1 MEKMNC
7 FALEIYSWEAYISS
21 YFVNLYLSH
30 YSLCLE
36 SLFFEFDLLIQ
47 LRNGYWGGGFFLY
60 TMQLSWVA
68 LSDYEQHLVY

>member
-7 FALEIYSWEAYISS
+7 FELEIYPWEAYISS
-21 YFVNLYLSH
+21 SFVNLYLSH

-47 LRNGYWGGGFFLY
+47 LRNGSWGG
-60 TMQLSWVA
+60 
-68 LSDYEQHLVY
+68 VYNNATELGGSERL